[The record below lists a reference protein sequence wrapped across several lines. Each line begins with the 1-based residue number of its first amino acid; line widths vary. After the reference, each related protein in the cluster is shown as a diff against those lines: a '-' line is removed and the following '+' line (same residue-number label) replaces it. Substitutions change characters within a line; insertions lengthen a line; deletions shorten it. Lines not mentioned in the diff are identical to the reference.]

1 MHIYIYTHI
10 DNDIIIRYG
19 IPVHHSY
26 RSGKNPGRGS
36 DEMGTKKVI
45 ALIRHVLRD
54 TEVYYL
60 CCVFFACT
68 YIYIYVYI
76 YIYIFFYIITIIITI
91 IIMIIII
98 VIIIVIIIMS
108 IMIII
113 PIIIVIIVV
122 VVSIIYVYTLHV
134 KLSTSRSIKQSSRS
148 REQQP
153 GSLR

>member
-68 YIYIYVYI
+68 HTYIYIYT
-76 YIYIFFYIITIIITI
+76 FFFI
-91 IIMIIII
+91 
-98 VIIIVIIIMS
+98 
-108 IMIII
+108 
-113 PIIIVIIVV
+113 
-122 VVSIIYVYTLHV
+122 L
-134 KLSTSRSIKQSSRS
+134 L
-148 REQQP
+148 
-153 GSLR
+153 LLLLLLL